1 MRRHQ
6 PLRGISLLLL
16 VLTPVVVVSLA
27 ACAPESAPQPSEPA
41 IASPS
46 VPSSPAPTPTGT
58 PGPPEG
64 SAEALLP
71 DFTSVVDGVWSA
83 TTSVKGRDY
92 VDALVD
98 AGFSKDAMQ
107 VTFDETSVNLP
118 ADSIQFSVR
127 VGDECLVGQVGPSV
141 PGPTARVLPGLADG
155 ECLMGET
162 RSIDW

>member
-6 PLRGISLLLL
+6 PLRGTRLLLL
-16 VLTPVVVVSLA
+16 VLAPAVAVSVA

-41 IASPS
+41 VASPS
-46 VPSSPAPTPTGT
+46 APSSASPTPTGT

-71 DFTSVVDGVWSA
+71 DFTSVMDGVWSA
-83 TTSVKGRDY
+83 TSSVKGRDY
-92 VDALVD
+92 IDALVD
-98 AGFSKDAMQ
+98 AGFPKDAMQ

-127 VGDECLVGQVGPSV
+127 VGEECLVGQVGPSV
-141 PGPTARVLPGLADG
+141 PGPTARVMPGLADG